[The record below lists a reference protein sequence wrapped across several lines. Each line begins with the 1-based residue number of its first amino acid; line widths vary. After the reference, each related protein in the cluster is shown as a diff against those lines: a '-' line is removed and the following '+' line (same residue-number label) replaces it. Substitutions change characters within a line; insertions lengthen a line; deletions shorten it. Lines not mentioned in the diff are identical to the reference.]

1 MQLKILATSAIA
13 LGFVA
18 LASGAATAQGVS
30 VTPMVGAYVPGG
42 SFGEIRQAASD
53 VEREREGAFG
63 LGLNVELGWLR
74 GSFAYATGAQINES
88 GVADRDN
95 LGKGSVLVGTA
106 DLVIRP
112 IPRLLVVQPYIVA
125 GGGLKNQNFDYDDD
139 TDVSDA
145 FPRDDTDPTLHIG
158 IGADIMLGSLGIV
171 AEISD
176 FISRNNDDKWKVH
189 DAFGFVGLK
198 LRLF

>member
-1 MQLKILATSAIA
+1 MQLKRLAAGAFAFGIAAIGPA
-13 LGFVA
+13 GVN
-18 LASGAATAQGVS
+18 AQGVS

-42 SFGEIRQAASD
+42 SFGQIREAAID
-53 VEREREGAFG
+53 VERERQSTFG
-63 LGLNVELGWLR
+63 LGLNVEMGWLR
-74 GSFAYATGAQINES
+74 GSIAYATGAQINES
-88 GVADRDN
+88 GVSDREN
-95 LGKGSVLVGTA
+95 LGEGSVLVGTA

-112 IPRLLVVQPYIVA
+112 IPRLLIVQPYIVA
-125 GGGLKNQNFDYDDD
+125 GGGLKNQNFEYDQD

-145 FPRDDTDPTLHIG
+145 FPRDDTDPTLHVG
-158 IGADIMLGSLGIV
+158 VGADIMLGRLGIV

-176 FISRNNDDKWKVH
+176 FISRNNEDKWNVH